1 MRLNEAQC
9 RVRFAEARVAR
20 LATVAEDGSPRLVP
34 ITFALVGEPG
44 AADVIFT
51 AVDHKPK
58 ATTALARL
66 QRIEREPRVSLLVD
80 DYTGD
85 WTNLWWVR
93 VDAFAEVLT
102 AGTEWETG
110 IVFLQRR
117 YEQYRRN
124 PPSQAVIR
132 MVVGQ
137 WSGWAASDGAT
148 T

>member
-1 MRLNEAQC
+1 MRLSEEKC
-9 RVRFAEARVAR
+9 RERFAGARVAR

-34 ITFALVGEPG
+34 ITFALVGG
-44 AADVIFT
+44 IGSADVIFS

-58 ATTALARL
+58 STMALARL

-80 DYTGD
+80 DYAED

-93 VDAFAEVLT
+93 VDAFAEVVT

-110 IVFLQRR
+110 IAFLQRR

-124 PPSQAVIR
+124 PPSQAVLR
-132 MVVGQ
+132 MVVGR